1 MEAAAPPPAAQPP
14 AAPGPRPL
22 DLGAVFS
29 ETFQIYGRNFAPLVG
44 VGIAL
49 YLVIALIAGLGFAAA
64 GFLGLTLFA
73 ILAVVGVT
81 LYGGFV
87 VRLVEDVRDGRRDKS
102 VGELIESAM
111 PAVPSLIGNGILKGI
126 AVAIGLVLL
135 IVPGLIL
142 LTIWAVTGPA
152 IVVER
157 QGVIDAFSRSWEL
170 VKGQAWMVFA
180 IIILTGL
187 LTSAITW
194 VLGAIGDSVADTAGY
209 IIFQAIAGALTA
221 PIAGL
226 VAAIIFFDLGG
237 GQAAPAAAAAAP
249 AAPAQTPPPPAA
261 PQA

>member
-1 MEAAAPPPAAQPP
+1 
-14 AAPGPRPL
+14 
-22 DLGAVFS
+22 VFS
-29 ETFQIYGRNFAPLVG
+29 ETFQIYTRHFAPLVG

-64 GFLGLTLFA
+64 GFVGLILFA

-111 PAVPSLIGNGILKGI
+111 PAVPALIGNGILKGI
-126 AVAIGLVLL
+126 AVAIGFVLL

-157 QGVIDAFSRSWEL
+157 QGVIDAFRRSWEL
-170 VKGQAWMVFA
+170 VRGQAWMVFA
-180 IIILTGL
+180 IIL
-187 LTSAITW
+187 LTLLLTQAVTYL
-194 VLGAIGDSVADTAGY
+194 LGAIGDGVADTAGY

-221 PIAGL
+221 PITGL
-226 VAAIIFFDLGG
+226 VAAILFFDLGG
-237 GQAAPAAAAAAP
+237 GATAPAAAP

-261 PQA
+261 PQS